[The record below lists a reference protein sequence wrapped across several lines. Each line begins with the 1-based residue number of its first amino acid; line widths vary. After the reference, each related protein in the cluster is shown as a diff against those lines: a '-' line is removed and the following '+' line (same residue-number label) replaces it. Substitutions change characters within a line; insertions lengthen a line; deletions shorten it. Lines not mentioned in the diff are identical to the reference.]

1 VESGLRTRCEYCEAL
16 KVLHVGA
23 GVFGGARR
31 AGDRGSD
38 LASIGLRSWVPVI
51 QQFFFLPC
59 FSVVFLNCSCSNL

>member
-38 LASIGLRSWVPVI
+38 LASIGLRSWVI